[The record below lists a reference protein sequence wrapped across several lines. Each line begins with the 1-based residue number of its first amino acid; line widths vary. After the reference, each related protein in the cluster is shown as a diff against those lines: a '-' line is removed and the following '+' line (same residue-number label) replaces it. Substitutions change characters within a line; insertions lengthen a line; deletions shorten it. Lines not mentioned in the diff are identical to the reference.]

1 MKSPTHVFAGA
12 LAMAL
17 TLGGGAMA
25 QVSTDRV
32 AANTDW
38 SVFAPKETPPT
49 CWAVSAPRQKC
60 STYFNVEP
68 AGRAAS

>member
-38 SVFAPKETPPT
+38 SVFAPKDTPPP
-49 CWAVSAPRQKC
+49 CWAVSAPKV
-60 STYFNVEP
+60 SV
-68 AGRAAS
+68 